1 MAKRHCI
8 CNVEERRTNKLNVIR
23 MNLRWPCCHRKNV
36 FALLTV
42 SLVLRSADRRH
53 ECSFFST
60 LDLKNRYE
68 DVFAEFQRLPLRPET
83 TCSLT
88 AKVDLTNALIE
99 IERDI
104 EFLEKHPHIFIENK

>member
-1 MAKRHCI
+1 M
-8 CNVEERRTNKLNVIR
+8 VMLPPEERLGLIDSESCSGISESLTCSSR
-23 MNLRWPCCHRKNV
+23 
-36 FALLTV
+36 LL
-42 SLVLRSADRRH
+42 S
-53 ECSFFST
+53 

-88 AKVDLTNALIE
+88 AKADLTNALVE

-104 EFLEKHPHIFIENK
+104 EFLEKHPRIFIVHNPSSVNK